1 MFGAILGDIIGS
13 PYEFDCNN
21 IKTKDFPLFSQKS
34 HFTDDTVMTLAVAKA
49 FMDTEDV
56 SDDKAVKASLVASM
70 RELGAA
76 YPDAGYGGRFSHWLT
91 AENPKPYHS
100 YGNGSAMRVSSV
112 AWMFDTIE
120 EVRRAARL
128 SAEVTHNHSEGIKGA
143 EATASAIFLARK
155 GYVKGYIQ
163 KYIETEFGYD
173 LHRTCD
179 EIRPDYH
186 HVESCHE
193 TVPEAV
199 IAFLEGE
206 SFEDVI
212 RTAVSL
218 GGDCDTLTAIAGSIA
233 EGYYGIDEDWKK
245 AALWHLPENLAQILR
260 RFDVTYGVFQEHPID
275 PVHEAMLFAEKAHRG
290 QKRKGTDVDY
300 ITHPMEVYQI
310 LTSMQAGQELLIAG
324 LLHDTVEDTNV
335 DIDDIQLAFGDR
347 VSTLVANHT
356 ENKRLSWRERKQRTI
371 DTVKV
376 ADRDTRLLIMA
387 DKVSNLRSMLSDY
400 SRVGEQLW
408 ERFNASKEEQ
418 SWYNSELQ
426 DELFDMQFDNAAR
439 LVYWE
444 MVGLYKDLFVTFY
457 VDFKEKKIYQA
468 ACHGE
473 TVVSC
478 REDGAWLH
486 YEGEIPHTAV
496 QLPRLK
502 AERLEDLWR
511 EECHNTALDGNER
524 IEAAMAAF
532 GAEESN
538 DTLAEV
544 LQTIFDRMQEG
555 GQMIFPVEF
564 VHEENEGI
572 KMCRIRTVK
581 ARGDKTA
588 VAAFTSYAEVRR
600 APESDMEE
608 FAIGDTLESIM
619 KDEEI
624 EGLSIN
630 PWGDGIYLPKT
641 LLKLILDHKK
651 ELENE
656 ALRGE
661 QL

>member
-49 FMDTEDV
+49 FIDTEDV
-56 SDDKAVKASLVASM
+56 SDETAVKANLVASM
-70 RELGAA
+70 RELGTA

-91 AENPKPYHS
+91 AEKLKPYHS

-128 SAEVTHNHSEGIKGA
+128 SAEVTHNHGEGIKGA

-179 EIRPDYH
+179 EIRPNYH
-186 HVESCHE
+186 HVESCQE
-193 TVPEAV
+193 TVPEAI

-245 AALWHLPENLAQILR
+245 AALWHLPEDLAQILR
-260 RFDVTYGVFQEHPID
+260 HFDVTYGVFQERPLD

-324 LLHDTVEDTNV
+324 LLHDTVEDTDV

-347 VSTLVANHT
+347 VSILVANHT
-356 ENKRLSWRERKQRTI
+356 ENKRLSWHERKQHTI
-371 DTVKV
+371 DIVKV

-426 DELFDMQFDNAAR
+426 DALNDLQFDDAACG
-439 LVYWE
+439 VYWE

-486 YEGEIPHTAV
+486 YEGEISPTAV

-511 EECHNTALDGNER
+511 EECVLTERKRIDKAVRAKAERMKNAL
-524 IEAAMAAF
+524 MPH
-532 GAEESN
+532 S
-538 DTLAEV
+538 
-544 LQTIFDRMQEG
+544 
-555 GQMIFPVEF
+555 
-564 VHEENEGI
+564 
-572 KMCRIRTVK
+572 
-581 ARGDKTA
+581 
-588 VAAFTSYAEVRR
+588 
-600 APESDMEE
+600 
-608 FAIGDTLESIM
+608 
-619 KDEEI
+619 
-624 EGLSIN
+624 
-630 PWGDGIYLPKT
+630 
-641 LLKLILDHKK
+641 
-651 ELENE
+651 
-656 ALRGE
+656 
-661 QL
+661 

>member
-56 SDDKAVKASLVASM
+56 SDETAVKANLVASM

-112 AWMFDTIE
+112 AWMFDIIE

-128 SAEVTHNHSEGIKGA
+128 SAEVTHNHPEGIKGA

-186 HVESCHE
+186 HVESCQE
-193 TVPEAV
+193 TVPEAI

-245 AALWHLPENLAQILR
+245 AALWHLPEDLAQILR
-260 RFDVTYGVFQEHPID
+260 RFDVTYGVFQERPLD
-275 PVHEAMLFAEKAHRG
+275 PVHEAVFFAEKAHRG

-324 LLHDTVEDTNV
+324 LLHDTVEDTDV

-356 ENKRLSWRERKQRTI
+356 ENKRLSWRERKQHTI
-371 DTVKV
+371 DIVKV

-426 DELFDMQFDNAAR
+426 DALNDLQFDDAAR

-457 VDFKEKKIYQA
+457 ADFEEKKIYQA

-486 YEGEIPHTAV
+486 YEGEIPPTAV

-511 EECHNTALDGNER
+511 EEFVTDQRKR
-524 IEAAMAAF
+524 IENAVRAK
-532 GAEESN
+532 AE
-538 DTLAEV
+538 
-544 LQTIFDRMQEG
+544 RMK
-555 GQMIFPVEF
+555 
-564 VHEENEGI
+564 N
-572 KMCRIRTVK
+572 
-581 ARGDKTA
+581 A
-588 VAAFTSYAEVRR
+588 
-600 APESDMEE
+600 
-608 FAIGDTLESIM
+608 
-619 KDEEI
+619 
-624 EGLSIN
+624 
-630 PWGDGIYLPKT
+630 
-641 LLKLILDHKK
+641 LIPHS
-651 ELENE
+651 
-656 ALRGE
+656 
-661 QL
+661 